1 MKSERTPTN
10 ASSSF
15 ADAAARS
22 GAAAHAARPAAAVP
36 SSGWKVENEPS
47 EAAVM
52 AALNA
57 SAAAAAPRPSQSATA
72 PSAAPAVVP
81 VSQQQINYGASGL
94 LAAAA
99 HTVDGV
105 ERKYT
110 EPVEARVPDQ
120 EWRLYV
126 FKGALLTGW
135 SSWKGQLLP
144 LRSPLVCVSVCSC
157 APLTHVCLDG
167 KEQSEPLRIHRQS
180 LYMIGRDEKVCDL
193 PIAHPSCSKQ
203 HAVIQFRQRDILEP
217 DGCTV
222 KHVIKSVCTIQG
234 PMLLAELICVGRS
247 WTELHHARWS
257 VVCG

>member
-1 MKSERTPTN
+1 MKFERTPTN

-47 EAAVM
+47 EAAVI

-57 SAAAAAPRPSQSATA
+57 SAAAAAPRPNSQSATA

-126 FKGALLTGW
+126 FKGASLIGW
-135 SSWKGQLLP
+135 SSWRGELL
-144 LRSPLVCVSVCSC
+144 SPLLLTTRLCLCVLSV
-157 APLTHVCLDG
+157 
-167 KEQSEPLRIHRQS
+167 
-180 LYMIGRDEKVCDL
+180 
-193 PIAHPSCSKQ
+193 
-203 HAVIQFRQRDILEP
+203 
-217 DGCTV
+217 
-222 KHVIKSVCTIQG
+222 
-234 PMLLAELICVGRS
+234 
-247 WTELHHARWS
+247 
-257 VVCG
+257 